1 MISFLFSAR
10 PTLPAALGLSSAL
23 DLVARDRELISCKSL
38 KSKIYASLDVDELIR
53 GGLRMSGLPHS
64 PHALVTGGG
73 RGIGR
78 AIAATLAQAG
88 AVVTVLGRNR
98 ALLDEAVAA
107 GAAHFAVVAD
117 VADQAAVGAAMA
129 EAAARQ
135 PIDILIA
142 NAGAAES
149 APFAKSDAAL
159 FRRMMDVN
167 FMGVVH
173 AVQAVLPAMRERP
186 CGRIVAVAS
195 TAGLKGYAYVSA
207 YSAAKHAV
215 VGLVRSLALELASTR
230 ITVNAVCPGFTDTD
244 LVAGSIDNIM
254 KKTGRSHAQAV
265 AELAKHNPQGRL
277 VTPAEVAD
285 TVLWLCGEG
294 ADAITGQAI
303 AVAGGEI

>member
-1 MISFLFSAR
+1 M
-10 PTLPAALGLSSAL
+10 AAT
-23 DLVARDRELISCKSL
+23 
-38 KSKIYASLDVDELIR
+38 
-53 GGLRMSGLPHS
+53 PHA

-78 AIAATLAQAG
+78 AIAAALAKQG
-88 AVVTVLGRNR
+88 ITVTVLGRRR
-98 ALLDEAVAA
+98 AALDQAIAA
-107 GAAHFAVVAD
+107 GEAHFADVAD
-117 VADQAAVGAAMA
+117 VADQAAI
-129 EAAARQ
+129 AAAIARAAERQ

-159 FRRMMDVN
+159 FARMMDVN

-173 AVQAVLPAMRERP
+173 SIQAALPSMKTRP
-186 CGRIVAVAS
+186 YGRIVAVAS

-215 VGLVRSLALELASTR
+215 VGLVRSLALELASTP
-230 ITVNAVCPGFTDTD
+230 ITVNAVCPGFTDTE

-254 KKTGRSHAQAV
+254 KKTGRSREQAV

-277 VTPAEVAD
+277 VTPQEVAN

-294 ADAITGQAI
+294 AGAITGQAI
-303 AVAGGEI
+303 VVAGGEI

>member
-1 MISFLFSAR
+1 
-10 PTLPAALGLSSAL
+10 
-23 DLVARDRELISCKSL
+23 
-38 KSKIYASLDVDELIR
+38 
-53 GGLRMSGLPHS
+53 MSGLPRS

-78 AIAATLAQAG
+78 EVAAQFVRAG
-88 AVVTVLGRNR
+88 ATVTVLGRHR
-98 ALLDEAVAA
+98 AALDDAVAA
-107 GAAHFAVVAD
+107 GAAHFAAVAD
-117 VADQAAVGAAMA
+117 VADQASIAAAIA

-135 PIDILIA
+135 PIDILVA
-142 NAGAAES
+142 NAGSAES

-173 AVQAVLPAMRERP
+173 SIQAALPSMKQRP
-186 CGRIVAVAS
+186 FGRIVVIAS

-215 VGLVRSLALELASTR
+215 IGLARSLALELAQTR

-244 LVAGSIDNIM
+244 LVAGSIDTIM
-254 KKTGRSHAQAV
+254 KKTGRSREQAV

-294 ADAITGQAI
+294 AGAVTGQAI

>member
-1 MISFLFSAR
+1 MSE
-10 PTLPAALGLSSAL
+10 LP
-23 DLVARDRELISCKSL
+23 R
-38 KSKIYASLDVDELIR
+38 
-53 GGLRMSGLPHS
+53 S

-78 AIAATLAQAG
+78 EIAYQLAHAG
-88 AVVTVLGRNR
+88 ATVTVLGRDR
-98 ALLDEAVAA
+98 AALDHAVAA
-107 GAAHFAVVAD
+107 GAAHFAGVAD
-117 VADQAAVGAAMA
+117 VADQASIVAAIA

-135 PIDILIA
+135 PIDILVA
-142 NAGAAES
+142 NAGSAES

-159 FRRMMDVN
+159 FHRMMGVN

-173 AVQAVLPAMRERP
+173 SIQAALPSMKQRP
-186 CGRIVAVAS
+186 YGRIVAIAS

-215 VGLVRSLALELASTR
+215 VGLVRSLALELAQTR

-244 LVAGSIDNIM
+244 LVDQSIDTIV
-254 KKTGRSHAQAV
+254 KKTGRSREEAV

-277 VTPAEVAD
+277 VSPAEVAD

-294 ADAITGQAI
+294 AGAVTGQAI

>member
-1 MISFLFSAR
+1 M
-10 PTLPAALGLSSAL
+10 PAT
-23 DLVARDRELISCKSL
+23 
-38 KSKIYASLDVDELIR
+38 
-53 GGLRMSGLPHS
+53 PHA

-78 AIAATLAQAG
+78 AISAALAKQG
-88 AVVTVLGRNR
+88 ITVTVLGRQR
-98 ALLDEAVAA
+98 APLDEAVAA
-107 GAAHFAVVAD
+107 GEAHFAD
-117 VADQAAVGAAMA
+117 VADVSDRAAISAAIARAA
-129 EAAARQ
+129 ERQ

-159 FRRMMDVN
+159 FARMMDVN

-173 AVQAVLPAMRERP
+173 SIQAALPSMKTRP
-186 CGRIVAVAS
+186 HGRIIAVAS

-215 VGLVRSLALELASTR
+215 IGLVRSLALELAGTP

-254 KKTGRSHAQAV
+254 KKTGRSREQAI

-277 VTPAEVAD
+277 VTPQEVAD
-285 TVLWLCGEG
+285 TVLWLCGER
-294 ADAITGQAI
+294 ASAVTGQAI

>member
-1 MISFLFSAR
+1 
-10 PTLPAALGLSSAL
+10 
-23 DLVARDRELISCKSL
+23 
-38 KSKIYASLDVDELIR
+38 
-53 GGLRMSGLPHS
+53 MSGLPRS
-64 PHALVTGGG
+64 SHALVTGGG

-78 AIAATLAQAG
+78 AIASSLAQAG
-88 AVVTVLGRNR
+88 ATVTVLGRHR
-98 ALLDEAVAA
+98 AALDDAVAA
-107 GAAHFAVVAD
+107 GAAHFVAVAD
-117 VADQAAVGAAMA
+117 VADQAAVSAAVA
-129 EAAARQ
+129 ESAGRQ

-142 NAGAAES
+142 NAGIAES
-149 APFAKSDAAL
+149 APFGKSDAAL

-173 AVQAVLPAMRERP
+173 TVQAVLPAMKERRY
-186 CGRIVAVAS
+186 GRIIAVAS

-215 VGLVRSLALELASTR
+215 VGLVRSLALELAATGV
-230 ITVNAVCPGFTDTD
+230 TVNAVCPGFTDTD

-254 KKTGRSHAQAV
+254 KKTGRSHEQAV

-294 ADAITGQAI
+294 AGAITGQAI
-303 AVAGGEI
+303 AVAGGEV